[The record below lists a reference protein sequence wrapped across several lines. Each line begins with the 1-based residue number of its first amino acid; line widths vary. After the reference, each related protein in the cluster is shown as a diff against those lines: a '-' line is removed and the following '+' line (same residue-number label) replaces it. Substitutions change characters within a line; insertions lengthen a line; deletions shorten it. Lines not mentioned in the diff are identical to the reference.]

1 MKLYTNAN
9 GSVLILRNEQK
20 YIMSNYYVNK
30 YKIFFVVIFI
40 NAVVVL
46 AANWLYI
53 INKWMN
59 EWMSECIYVYAVLW
73 SLFPKA
79 KFR

>member
-30 YKIFFVVIFI
+30 YKFFFVVIFI

-46 AANWLYI
+46 AAN
-53 INKWMN
+53 
-59 EWMSECIYVYAVLW
+59 
-73 SLFPKA
+73 
-79 KFR
+79 